1 MVEENASTDGE
12 SLVGILDELNE
23 LITGARAMPMS
34 ASALIN
40 RAEVLDLI
48 SSAREVLPGEL
59 AEADKIRSDARG
71 ILARAQAEAEALVDN
86 EQVVVEANRRAAELI
101 AEAEAKAEQ
110 LARDADDYCDRKL
123 AEFEIDLGKIG
134 SQVAAGRARL
144 QERNTTDEDEL

>member
-1 MVEENASTDGE
+1 MTEVNAPTDA
-12 SLVGILDELNE
+12 SLVRLLNE
-23 LITGARAMPMS
+23 LSEVITGARAMPLS

-71 ILARAQAEAEALVDN
+71 ILARAHAEAEALVDN

-101 AEAEAKAEQ
+101 AEGEARAEQ
-110 LARDADDYCDRKL
+110 LARDTDDYCDRKL
-123 AEFEIDLGKIG
+123 AAFGIELGKTG
-134 SQVAAGRARL
+134 AQGAAGRARL
-144 QERNTTDEDEL
+144 RERNTADQDEL

>member
-1 MVEENASTDGE
+1 MAEENAPTDE

-48 SSAREVLPGEL
+48 SSAGAVVPGEL

-71 ILARAQAEAEALVDN
+71 ILARAHAEAEALVDN

-101 AEAEAKAEQ
+101 DEAEAKAEQ
-110 LARDADDYCDRKL
+110 LSRDADDNCVRKL
-123 AEFEIDLGKIG
+123 AEFVVDLGQIG
-134 SQVAAGRARL
+134 SMDAAG
-144 QERNTTDEDEL
+144 

>member
-1 MVEENASTDGE
+1 MAEENPSTDGE

-71 ILARAQAEAEALVDN
+71 RLARAQAEAEAVVDN
-86 EQVVVEANRRAAELI
+86 NEVVVEANRRAAELI
-101 AEAEAKAEQ
+101 AE
-110 LARDADDYCDRKL
+110 
-123 AEFEIDLGKIG
+123 I
-134 SQVAAGRARL
+134 GRASCR
-144 QERNTTDEDEL
+144 ER